1 MKKIIF
7 IVLTLFLMNSTL
19 VACEGDCVLC
29 HPKLTELKDDL
40 AKEHEVLVTCKT
52 CHTQEE
58 MEKIDMGNGCGDD
71 CWDCHDINKVVKSNV
86 VQHQGL
92 QKCIDCHVA
101 INKNMWGGEEVGG
114 LSSIATL
121 DDIISTSESVTEKN
135 TTSINEELNKS
146 IKELNESV
154 DRTSGEDELTI
165 WNQIST
171 FFQALWQKIVN
182 IFS

>member
-1 MKKIIF
+1 MKKII
-7 IVLTLFLMNSTL
+7 VALLVGLFLFHSAG

-40 AKEHEVLVTCKT
+40 AKEHAVLVTCKT

-86 VQHQGL
+86 PQHKGL
-92 QKCIDCHVA
+92 QKCIDCHVS
-101 INKNMWGGEEVGG
+101 INKNMWGGESVPDIST
-114 LSSIATL
+114 LPTL
-121 DDIISTSESVTEKN
+121 DELISQEKESNNTSLKSVA
-135 TTSINEELNKS
+135 EELNKTVPTVVTQESTEKRTLWES
-146 IKELNESV
+146 IV
-154 DRTSGEDELTI
+154 D
-165 WNQIST
+165 
-171 FFQALWQKIVN
+171 FFATLWQKIVN